1 MKGAGSGLVDIGG
14 DAPALLAELANGDRF
29 DLADQRGRIVVV
41 NFWAT
46 WCAPCRAEAPT
57 LTRIHNRL
65 AERGGTVLGISA
77 DRMDLAR
84 VADHALRLGMEYPI
98 GRTDEATF
106 DRFGVTQLPTTF
118 VVSRDGEIT
127 WSRVGAVTEERLA
140 DAIAELQ

>member
-1 MKGAGSGLVDIGG
+1 
-14 DAPALLAELANGDRF
+14 
-29 DLADQRGRIVVV
+29 
-41 NFWAT
+41 
-46 WCAPCRAEAPT
+46 
-57 LTRIHNRL
+57 
-65 AERGGTVLGISA
+65 VLGISA